1 MNKEQFIEYVKDFK
15 ALDNKS
21 LSEIKLLIEEFPHFQ
36 SAWVL
41 YAKNLHNINDVRFE
55 SNLKIAA
62 VHVSDRKVLKHIIED
77 KYTPSEIKPEI
88 ISIEKTKVTD
98 EILEIDETEL
108 QNTDKK
114 TLVCEDDNIEQ
125 NIIEKNII
133 EKNVA
138 DLVLENINKTKLSK
152 TDNHE
157 ANPTIVEE
165 ENTNVDAQIVSKN
178 EDFILIDEQTEN
190 NIIDLQLGDAVENN
204 INKTQDAKLLQGV
217 EVSAADMILQN
228 INDIKSGDTTTIR
241 DGSVPI
247 DKNSNLQ
254 KVIEQRLAELQTSKG
269 QSNEDSDLKDDI
281 KTEIFIP
288 EEKTVAES
296 IKVELDDIIDFEK
309 IVGDDKN
316 SKSDK
321 EYIKPELKSEEFL
334 DFNFNIEEK
343 KQITKEKKNEMIDK
357 FIAADPRIVAQKNYT
372 PNDAFAT
379 DTALSDSDELFSETL
394 AKIYI
399 SQGHFDKAI
408 LTYEKLCL
416 KYPEKSIYF
425 VGQIEKTKELIKNKQ
440 D

>member
-21 LSEIKLLIEEFPHFQ
+21 LTEIKLLIEEFPHFQ

-62 VHVSDRKVLKHIIED
+62 IHVSDRKVLKHIIED
-77 KYTPSEIKPEI
+77 KYTPPEIKTEI
-88 ISIEKTKVTD
+88 ISIEKTKVTE
-98 EILEIDETEL
+98 EILEIDKTEL
-108 QNTDKK
+108 QNIEKK
-114 TLVCEDDNIEQ
+114 TLVCEDDNIEID
-125 NIIEKNII
+125 NI

-152 TDNHE
+152 TDNHQ
-157 ANPTIVEE
+157 ANPTIIEE

-178 EDFILIDEQTEN
+178 EDFVLIDEQTEN
-190 NIIDLQLGDAVENN
+190 KIVVVPLDGFLENN
-204 INKTQDAKLLQGV
+204 LNKTQDAKPLQGA
-217 EVSAADMILQN
+217 EVSAANMILQN
-228 INDIKSGDTTTIR
+228 INDIKSGDTTAIR
-241 DGSVPI
+241 ASSVPI
-247 DKNSNLQ
+247 DKISNLQ
-254 KVIEQRLAELQTSKG
+254 KIIEQRLAELQTSNG
-269 QSNEDSDLKDDI
+269 QSNEDPDYKDNN
-281 KTEIFIP
+281 KTEKFSS

-296 IKVELDDIIDFEK
+296 INVEFDDVIDFEK
-309 IVGDDKN
+309 IVGEEKN

-321 EYIKPELKSEEFL
+321 EYIKPELKTEEFL
-334 DFNFNIEEK
+334 VFDFNIEAK
-343 KQITKEKKNEMIDK
+343 KPITKEKKNEMIDK
-357 FIAADPRIVAQKNYT
+357 FIASDPRIVAQKNYT
-372 PNDAFAT
+372 PNDTFAT

-394 AKIYI
+394 ARIYI